1 MASSPDSSTNTDSF
15 TDVME
20 SAWQAVSAVDE
31 PASTAL
37 VIVTA
42 VIALILVTVRPL
54 WLKTRHVI
62 TQAHE
67 GSHALVAALVGRKL
81 SGIRLHSDT
90 SGVTV
95 SSGNPRGPGMV
106 ATAFAGYTGPAVLG
120 FAAATLLTLNRPAA
134 VLWSI
139 LAALALLLLL
149 IRNLYG
155 FVTVV
160 IAGAIVGAAAYLGDP
175 VVRYAA
181 AYLITWVLLLG
192 ATRPVF
198 ELARTHMR
206 GRGQG
211 SDADQLRWLTRI
223 PAGVWIVVFGLITA
237 GTAVYGTAR
246 VVVTHLP

>member
-1 MASSPDSSTNTDSF
+1 
-15 TDVME
+15 
-20 SAWQAVSAVDE
+20 
-31 PASTAL
+31 
-37 VIVTA
+37 
-42 VIALILVTVRPL
+42 
-54 WLKTRHVI
+54 
-62 TQAHE
+62 
-67 GSHALVAALVGRKL
+67 
-81 SGIRLHSDT
+81 
-90 SGVTV
+90 
-95 SSGNPRGPGMV
+95 MV

-155 FVTVV
+155 FFSVV
-160 IAGAIVGAAAYLGDP
+160 VAGAIVGAAAYLGDP

-206 GRGQG
+206 GRGQ
-211 SDADQLRWLTRI
+211 
-223 PAGVWIVVFGLITA
+223 
-237 GTAVYGTAR
+237 AR
-246 VVVTHLP
+246 TPTS

>member
-1 MASSPDSSTNTDSF
+1 VSTSPDSF
-15 TDVME
+15 TE
-20 SAWQAVSAVDE
+20 AVSSLWRAVSTVDD
-31 PASTAL
+31 PAPTAL
-37 VIVTA
+37 VVITA
-42 VIALILVTVRPL
+42 AIALVLVTVRPL
-54 WLKTRHVI
+54 WLKTRHVV

-95 SSGNPRGPGMV
+95 SSGNPRGPGMI
-106 ATAFAGYTGPAVLG
+106 ATTFAGYTGPAVLG
-120 FAAATLLTLNRPAA
+120 FAAATLLTVNRPAA

-149 IRNLYG
+149 IRNPYG
-155 FVTVV
+155 FVSVV
-160 IAGAIVGAAAYLGDP
+160 IAGALVGAAAYLGDP

-192 ATRPVF
+192 ATRPVL
-198 ELARTHMR
+198 ELARTHRR

-211 SDADQLRWLTRI
+211 SDADQLRWLTHL
-223 PAGVWIVVFGLITA
+223 PAGLWIALFALVTA
-237 GTAVYGTAR
+237 GTAVYGTMRIVA
-246 VVVTHLP
+246 TQWP